1 MKRERRCGGL
11 SNERFLE
18 VLRVCGRLSY
28 LGKTSQER
36 LKKLSKWKEF
46 EIRDIYMKF
55 VSEGVKED
63 LIIRFLSIIQEQ
75 KLNLNV
81 YAGIALRFFYKFR
94 NMIKNTRPDLSMKW
108 IIQELDISSDEMDFE
123 ESLRY
128 RLEYEV
134 GAR

>member
-1 MKRERRCGGL
+1 
-11 SNERFLE
+11 
-18 VLRVCGRLSY
+18 
-28 LGKTSQER
+28 
-36 LKKLSKWKEF
+36 
-46 EIRDIYMKF
+46 MKF